1 MSENIV
7 QDDVDRLIHA
17 GYTPRDYAGWPHWV
31 RGHTGEVAT
40 VEELAEVL
48 LRGQST
54 LAWAPARLDAA
65 ARLALGRGDRGD

>member
-1 MSENIV
+1 MSESIA

-40 VEELAEVL
+40 IEDLAVVL
-48 LRGQST
+48 LAGDRGG
-54 LAWAPARLDAA
+54 LAAVRSRLDAA
-65 ARLALGRGDRGD
+65 ARLALGDRT